1 MGAGNWTGWTDDILE
16 VLRVIGLSKGDQFTL
31 ADVYLSENLLKRL
44 HPNNNNITA
53 KIRQQLQI
61 LQDFGVIQFV
71 DNNGLY
77 VLVKNLE

>member
-1 MGAGNWTGWTDDILE
+1 MGAGNWTEWTDDVLE

-31 ADVYLSENLLKRL
+31 ADVYLSEKILKRL
-44 HPNNNNITA
+44 HPQNNHILA

-61 LQDFGVIQFV
+61 LQDFEVIQFV

-77 VLVKNLE
+77 ILMKNIE